1 MSDGEGEEE
10 TKVIDLTEE
19 PEKQQPVVYDSIKE
33 VDESETQDAVVNKA
47 PQDSEIDQSYI
58 LGQVNRIW
66 DKYDVDFSGV
76 LDKIESANF
85 LNEILRAQG
94 KGPPTM
100 EEFNRFFAEFDL
112 NHDGVI

>member
-47 PQDSEIDQSYI
+47 PQDSEID
-58 LGQVNRIW
+58 
-66 DKYDVDFSGV
+66 
-76 LDKIESANF
+76 
-85 LNEILRAQG
+85 
-94 KGPPTM
+94 
-100 EEFNRFFAEFDL
+100 
-112 NHDGVI
+112 